1 MKKNGFCGYAILA
14 VLFVLL
20 NVIVFVVPINR
31 SSAFWIAYVFAAMA
45 FAAQIGIWKAALG
58 REDTLKSKFLGLP
71 VIHIGIVYLGV
82 QVAVLAVFMFA
93 PMLPVWSAVV
103 VSISVTSISAVC
115 MIAADAGRSEIERV
129 EVKVQS
135 KVFYI
140 RELQANVEMLTDA
153 ETDENTKAALMQL
166 TEKIRFSD
174 PMSGE
179 RLADLDERISD
190 KIAVLPNAENKEKL
204 IADLDLL
211 IDERNRKCKLLK

>member
-71 VIHIGIVYLGV
+71 VIHVGIVYLGV

-93 PMLPVWSAVV
+93 PMLPVWF
-103 VSISVTSISAVC
+103 SILGSF
-115 MIAADAGRSEIERV
+115 R
-129 EVKVQS
+129 
-135 KVFYI
+135 
-140 RELQANVEMLTDA
+140 LML
-153 ETDENTKAALMQL
+153 
-166 TEKIRFSD
+166 
-174 PMSGE
+174 
-179 RLADLDERISD
+179 
-190 KIAVLPNAENKEKL
+190 
-204 IADLDLL
+204 
-211 IDERNRKCKLLK
+211 KC